1 MRQKYLR
8 IKANS
13 IGFRLVCLASRSE
26 SVKIFCKIF
35 DIRLETAENKDM
47 SITELKRH
55 LKPGHSYRRGELVM
69 YSPSVDRELK
79 KLVKIGYVK
88 KERNGLYSR
97 LGTSKFGEVPVDTK
111 ELVKKFLNTNDFLIV
126 EYNKLNSLGLGLTQL
141 YKEMVVYNHKRHGHF
156 KLGSDRFY
164 FKRRNGYPRNVDR
177 EFLLIELLNERK
189 RLAEEVLNL
198 ENKIKSI
205 LDNLNIAKLKK
216 YSEDFGKVAAKKMI
230 DSLVEKYE
238 EAFSP

>member
-1 MRQKYLR
+1 
-8 IKANS
+8 
-13 IGFRLVCLASRSE
+13 
-26 SVKIFCKIF
+26 
-35 DIRLETAENKDM
+35 M
-47 SITELKRH
+47 SIAELKKH
-55 LKPGHSYRRGELVM
+55 LKPGHSYRRGELTT

-156 KLGSDRFY
+156 KLGSARLY
-164 FKRRNGYPRNVDR
+164 FKRRNGYPREVDR
-177 EFLLIELLNERK
+177 EFLLIEFLNERK
-189 RLAEEVLNL
+189 RLAEEALNL
-198 ENKIKSI
+198 ENKIK
-205 LDNLNIAKLKK
+205 NLLQNLKIAKLRK
-216 YSEDFGKVAAKKMI
+216 YAEEFGKVAVRKMI
-230 DSLVEKYE
+230 ESLLEKYE
-238 EAFSP
+238 QNISP